1 MPSNW
6 EYRQSL
12 QNDSNHLIKQNSLAA
27 VRELGLDPYLKN
39 LPFNKHSDLLTDY
52 NTKFQ
57 FKSRMIAPTININ
70 SITGVH
76 KQR

>member
-12 QNDSNHLIKQNSLAA
+12 QTNSLIQQNSMAA
-27 VRELGLDPYLKN
+27 VRELGLDPYLRN
-39 LPFNKHSDLLTDY
+39 LPFNKQSDLLNDY

-57 FKSRMIAPTININ
+57 FKSRMISP
-70 SITGVH
+70 SI
-76 KQR
+76 KLNNLR

>member
-12 QNDSNHLIKQNSLAA
+12 QNDSDHLIKQNSMAA

-39 LPFNKHSDLLTDY
+39 LPFNKQSDLLNDY
-52 NTKFQ
+52 TTKFQ
-57 FKSRMIAPTININ
+57 FKSRLISP
-70 SITGVH
+70 SIKLH
-76 KQR
+76 NLR

>member
-12 QNDSNHLIKQNSLAA
+12 QNDSDHLIKQNSMAA

-39 LPFNKHSDLLTDY
+39 LPFNKQSDLL
-52 NTKFQ
+52 N
-57 FKSRMIAPTININ
+57 
-70 SITGVH
+70 
-76 KQR
+76 

>member
-12 QNDSNHLIKQNSLAA
+12 QNDSNHLIKQNSMAA
-27 VRELGLDPYLKN
+27 VRNLGLDPYLRN
-39 LPFNKHSDLLTDY
+39 LPFNKQSDLLNDY

-57 FKSRMIAPTININ
+57 FKARLIAPSININ
-70 SITGVH
+70 SITTAN
-76 KQR
+76 KPL